1 MAPPWQVVPWVAP
14 PWEVV
19 PWVAPPWVVVV
30 VVLVY
35 EVFEPVQVMVL
46 VVVA

>member
-1 MAPPWQVVPWVAP
+1 MAPLWQVVPWVAL

-19 PWVAPPWVVVV
+19 PWVAPPWVV
-30 VVLVY
+30 LVY
-35 EVFEPVQVMVL
+35 EVFELVQVMVL

>member
-35 EVFEPVQVMVL
+35 EVSEPVQVMVL